1 MTPMTMNMDI
11 KKWSMYDEKQYKEYG
26 DNYYY
31 YDKVL
36 GWAGHVCDTPP
47 Q

>member
-1 MTPMTMNMDI
+1 
-11 KKWSMYDEKQYKEYG
+11 MYDEKQYKEYG

-47 Q
+47 QQTPIPTKMPNMKQK